1 MIDVEDI
8 MLDFRIESFLEV
20 CKYLNFTRA
29 AESLNITQP
38 AISTHIKYLENYY
51 NCKLFYRSKRS
62 LCLTDQGKILKSAL
76 LSMSN
81 DQDRLKIILAN
92 NKTKSEKI
100 SLGFTRSV
108 GEYLIMD
115 KLIALIKE
123 KSSCDFHIYYE
134 NTDEILSD
142 IDSGRIDFA
151 IIEGFIKSSDYF
163 IKKYKSDRIVCLCHK
178 DHKFKKQVKK
188 LTDLLDER
196 IIIREDGSGT
206 LAILKNF
213 LSMDNIDIK
222 DFANIIEINNMR
234 SIVEMLKAD
243 CGISFIFESCV
254 KKELEEGVLRVIKLE
269 DFNLVHD
276 LSIVARKNSIFIDLY
291 LQIAEA
297 FY

>member
-1 MIDVEDI
+1 MIDMEDI

-20 CKYLNFTRA
+20 CKYMNFTRA

-62 LCLTDQGKILKSAL
+62 FCLTDQGKILKSAL

-81 DQDRLKIILAN
+81 DQDRLKMILAN

-108 GEYLIMD
+108 GEYLILD

-123 KSSCDFHIYYE
+123 KLSCDFHIYYE

-222 DFANIIEINNMR
+222 DFVNIIEINNMR

-254 KKELEEGVLRVIKLE
+254 KKELEEGVLRGIKLE

-276 LSIVARKNSIFIDLY
+276 LYIVARKNSIFIDLY
-291 LQIAEA
+291 LQIAET

>member
-1 MIDVEDI
+1 

-20 CKYLNFTRA
+20 CKYMNFTRA

-38 AISTHIKYLENYY
+38 AISTHIKYLETYY
-51 NCKLFYRSKRS
+51 NCKLFYRSKRN
-62 LCLTDQGKILKSAL
+62 LCLTYEGKILKSAL

-81 DQDRLKIILAN
+81 DQDKLKMILTEK
-92 NKTKSEKI
+92 KTKSEKI

-108 GEYLIMD
+108 GEYLILD

-123 KSSCDFHIYYE
+123 KPSCDFHIYYE

-142 IDSGRIDFA
+142 IDS
-151 IIEGFIKSSDYF
+151 DYL
-163 IKKYKSDRIVCLCHK
+163 IKKYKSDRIVCISHK

-213 LSMDNIDIK
+213 LSMDNIDTK

-234 SIVEMLKAD
+234 SIVEMLKSD

-254 KKELEEGVLRVIKLE
+254 KKELEEGVLMVVNLE

-276 LSIVARKNSIFIDLY
+276 ISLVARKNSIFTDLY

>member
-1 MIDVEDI
+1 MIDMEDI

-20 CKYLNFTRA
+20 CKYMNFTRA

-81 DQDRLKIILAN
+81 DQDRLKMILAN

-108 GEYLIMD
+108 GEYLILD

-123 KSSCDFHIYYE
+123 KLSCDFHIYYE

-222 DFANIIEINNMR
+222 DFVNIIEINNMH

-254 KKELEEGVLRVIKLE
+254 KKELEEGVLRGIKLE

-276 LSIVARKNSIFIDLY
+276 LYIVARKNSIFIDLY
-291 LQIAEA
+291 LQIAET